1 MRLKIGIYARVS
13 TTDQDCAMQL
23 AELRSYAGRQDW
35 EVFAEYVDHGISGVK
50 AKRPA
55 LTRLMADAR
64 MKHFDAVIV
73 WKLDRFGRSIQQL
86 IENVQLL
93 DSLNVR
99 FIAVTQGID
108 TDQRNPAGRLLLHLL
123 ASVAEF
129 ERETTLERVHAG
141 ISAAK
146 AAGKHCGRPQRVFRR
161 DEAVRLREGG
171 LSYRAIAAKLD
182 VPVMTVTDAVRKGG
196 HLSPSSAR

>member
-1 MRLKIGIYARVS
+1 MKIAIYARVS
-13 TTDQDCAMQL
+13 TADQDCAMQL
-23 AELRSYAGRQDW
+23 RELREYSSRQNW
-35 EVFAEYVDHGISGVK
+35 QVFQEYIDHGISGAK
-50 AKRPA
+50 ATRPA
-55 LTRLMADAR
+55 LKRLISDAQ
-64 MKHFDAVIV
+64 MKRFDAVIV

-93 DSLNVR
+93 DSLTVR

-129 ERETTLERVHAG
+129 ERETILERVLAG

-146 AAGKHCGRPQRVFRR
+146 AAGKHCGRPRRAFRR
-161 DEAVRLREGG
+161 DHAIQLRAEGV
-171 LSYRAIAAKLD
+171 SWRAIAAKLD
-182 VPVMTVTDAVRKGG
+182 VPVSTVMDAVRKGG
-196 HLSPSSAR
+196 HASPSSAR